1 MREMARDASWAELA
15 HDASDPFLQLCADP
29 AFAAALDAAQAAW
42 AADEPFVDAVRRAP
56 DDDTSTPLV
65 DVAAPTV
72 REQLTDAAGA
82 DFARRMA
89 ILERLDPADLDGWE
103 SEEHARLWATLAAH
117 IAYQQIGARL
127 AVDARCRSPKQGGAS
142 FAGTSLAVA
151 EKVSPGTAEVRL
163 ANARQA
169 VERLPDLVALLGAGE
184 ISEAHLRKA
193 LEETRTLSRDDCL
206 TVQARLATKAPHVA
220 PGQLGQAARRAAAA
234 IDPDDFTKR
243 QTSAREHR
251 CAYVR
256 PGEDGMAFLGIDGP
270 ATQIALAHL
279 SLEQA
284 ARALRAAGDP
294 RTLDQLTC
302 DLALERLQGMVVAD
316 GEPASADV
324 AHVTSTRRTKHGR
337 PVKVVVHVDLRT
349 LLHGANTPG
358 EVTGV
363 GPIPAA
369 IARELAGQSND
380 WWRMVLDPHSGVC
393 RDYGRLKK
401 PGQDLTDL
409 IVARDATCRA
419 PMCDKDIDDID
430 HATERHRGGLTTE
443 ANLEGLSA
451 HCHTVKS
458 DGGWQ
463 PTLHP
468 DGTVTWTSPHGT
480 EHTVRAKDHRLD
492 IRNDLQRR
500 PVYDIDTSTLP
511 PGPDRD
517 AIEQIQRELA
527 ERIAAI
533 PDEAPY

>member
-1 MREMARDASWAELA
+1 MREMTRGTPWAELA
-15 HDASDPFLQLCADP
+15 RDASDPFLQLGADP

-42 AADEPFVDAVRRAP
+42 AADEPHVDAVRLAP
-56 DDDTSTPLV
+56 DGDEITTVEDER
-65 DVAAPTV
+65 APTV
-72 REQLTDAAGA
+72 REQLADAAGA

-89 ILERLDPADLDGWE
+89 ILEQIDPRELDGWE
-103 SEEHARLWATLAAH
+103 SEEHARLWATVAAH
-117 IAYQQIGARL
+117 VAYQQIGARL

-151 EKVSPGTAEVRL
+151 EKVSPGTADIRL
-163 ANARQA
+163 ADARQ
-169 VERLPDLVALLGAGE
+169 VIDRLPDLVALLGAGE
-184 ISEAHLRKA
+184 ISEAHLRRV
-193 LEETRTLSRDDCL
+193 LEATRTLSRDDCL
-206 TVQARLATKAPHVA
+206 TVQARLATKAPHLA
-220 PGQLGQAARRAAAA
+220 PGQLGRVARRAAAA
-234 IDPDDFTKR
+234 IDPDDFTK
-243 QTSAREHR
+243 QHTSAREHR

-256 PGEDGMAFLGIDGP
+256 PGEDGMAFLGINGP

-294 RTLDQLTC
+294 RTLDQLRC
-302 DLALERLQGMVVAD
+302 DLALERLQGMTFAD
-316 GEPASADV
+316 APAPAGDPATPPS
-324 AHVTSTRRTKHGR
+324 RRTKHGR

-363 GPIPAA
+363 GPVPAD
-369 IARELAGQSND
+369 IARALAAESND
-380 WWRMVLDPHSGVC
+380 WWRLVVDPRSGVC

-409 IVARDATCRA
+409 IVARDETCRA
-419 PMCDKDIDDID
+419 PMCDKDIDDLD
-430 HATERHRGGLTTE
+430 HATERHRDGLTTE

-500 PVYDIDTSTLP
+500 PFYDIDTSTLP
-511 PGPDRD
+511 AGPRRD

-533 PDEAPY
+533 PDEPPY